1 VPVTPEERFDK
12 LSAAFAHD
20 PEVSLPSEGNGFGS
34 GGLRHRGKIFAMLT
48 RGHLVVKLPSTRVDL
63 LGGSGDGA
71 RFDGNKGR
79 PMREWFTLDP
89 DSTLDWESLAR
100 EAMAFVSS
108 NQPGKRR

>member
-1 VPVTPEERFDK
+1 MTPEEQFVN

-20 PEVSLPSEGNGFGS
+20 PEVLLPAEGKEFGS
-34 GGLRHRGKIFAMLT
+34 GGLRHKGKIFAMLT
-48 RGHLVVKLPSTRVDL
+48 RGCLVLKLPSIRVDSL
-63 LGGSGDGA
+63 VGSGDGA

-89 DSTLDWESLAR
+89 DSTLNWESLAR
-100 EAMAFVSS
+100 EALAFVSS